1 MNTAQSHSRA
11 SGNPGS
17 TNNHWIPACA
27 GMTRL
32 TRSRLVVVDVIAYV
46 VLAFAIGLATAVSL
60 AGVVLLLAQEAQA
73 AEFVPMKPA
82 QAQQGTLLLKSKGET
97 LAVPAVATDAEIKV
111 SGIVARAVV
120 RQTYRNPYDAWFEG
134 IYVFPLPENA
144 AVDHMRMKIGE
155 RVIEGDIKERQAARV
170 QYEQAKAGGKR
181 AALVE
186 QERPNMFTTSVA
198 NIPPRGEI
206 VVEIEYQQTLK
217 YEVTQMQGSYSLRFP
232 MVVGPRYIPGKPSEG
247 QGHGWSP
254 NTDQVSDASRITP
267 PVLHPDHHA
276 PTNPVRL
283 KIVLDAGVPLA
294 RVDSAYHAVTM
305 RETEGGGRIVELAA
319 GSVPANKDFE
329 LTWTPAAGHAPSAA
343 LFTEQRG
350 DKHYALLM
358 VMPPAKEV
366 AAARLPR
373 EVIFVIDTSGS
384 MSGSS
389 LAQAKEALELAVS
402 RLAEQDTFNV
412 IEFNSYAKAL
422 YGDARPASAANR
434 ESAVRWVRRLQ
445 SQGGTEMALALN
457 LALNGRENPGRVRQ
471 VIFLTDGAVG
481 NEDGL
486 FKLIQDKLGDSRLF
500 TVGIGSAPNSHFMSK
515 AAQSGRG
522 TYTYIGKVEEVKE
535 KMGQL
540 FAKLE
545 SPVLKGIEIA
555 WPGAV
560 DAWPKRVPDL
570 YLGEPIVVSAALDKM
585 EGALRITGL
594 RGDVAWQASLPLDGA
609 RSGRGMGVLW
619 ARAKIASLID
629 SLRDGAKEDEVRE
642 AVVDVALAH
651 HLVSKYTSLV
661 AVDKTPLRPVDAALK
676 SGAIPTNL
684 PEGWEYE
691 KVFGELPQGATDS
704 RWNLLAGLLTLLLA
718 TGLFLTA
725 RRQSVAL
732 WGVK

>member
-1 MNTAQSHSRA
+1 MNTLS
-11 SGNPGS
+11 
-17 TNNHWIPACA
+17 A
-27 GMTRL
+27 GGKAAR
-32 TRSRLVVVDVIAYV
+32 RLVVVDVIAYV
-46 VLAFAIGLATAVSL
+46 VLAFAIGLATALSL

-73 AEFVPMKPA
+73 AEFVPMKPGE
-82 QAQQGTLLLKSKGET
+82 AQQGTLLLKSEGST
-97 LAVPAVATDAEIKV
+97 LAVPAVATDAEIRV

-144 AVDHMRMKIGE
+144 AVDRLRMKVGE
-155 RVIEGDIKERQAARV
+155 RVIEGDIQERRAARA
-170 QYEQAKAGGKR
+170 QYEQARAGGKR

-217 YEVTQMQGSYSLRFP
+217 FDSGSFSLRFP
-232 MVVGPRYIPGKPSEG
+232 MVVGPRYIP
-247 QGHGWSP
+247 
-254 NTDQVSDASRITP
+254 NNQVPDASRITP
-267 PVLHPDHHA
+267 PVLDPAKHA

-283 KIVLDAGVPLA
+283 KVVLDAGVPLA
-294 RVDSAYHAVTM
+294 RVDSPYHPITM
-305 RETEGGGRIVELAA
+305 REGEGGGRIIELAA
-319 GSVPANKDFE
+319 GEVPANRDFE
-329 LTWTPAAGHAPSAA
+329 LKWTPAAGHAPQAA
-343 LFTEQRG
+343 LFAEQSG
-350 DKHYALLM
+350 DRHYALLM
-358 VMPPAKEV
+358 VLPPAKEA

-373 EVIFVIDTSGS
+373 EVVFVIDTSGS

-389 LAQAKEALELAVS
+389 IAQARDALELAIA
-402 RLAEQDTFNV
+402 RLSEQDSFNV
-412 IEFNSYAKAL
+412 VEFNSYAKAL
-422 YGDARPASAANR
+422 YNEARPATAAHR
-434 ESAVRWVRRLQ
+434 EHAMRWVRKLQ
-445 SQGGTEMALALN
+445 AQGGTEMALALN

-471 VIFLTDGAVG
+471 VVFLTDGAVG

-500 TVGIGSAPNSHFMSK
+500 TVGIGSAPNSHFMGK

-570 YLGEPIVVSAALDKM
+570 YLGEPIVVAAALDKM

-594 RGDVAWQASLPLDGA
+594 RGDVAWQATLPLDGA
-609 RSGRGMGVLW
+609 RSGRGMGALW
-619 ARAKIASLID
+619 AREKIASHID
-629 SLRDGAKEDEVRE
+629 SLREGAKEEEVRD
-642 AVVDVALAH
+642 AVVEIALAH

-661 AVDKTPLRPVDAALK
+661 AVDKTPVRPKEDELK

-684 PEGWEYE
+684 PEGWEYG

-704 RWNLLAGLLTLLLA
+704 LWNLLAGFLTLLLA
-718 TGLFLTA
+718 IGLYLTA
-725 RRQSVAL
+725 RRTPVAL
-732 WGVK
+732 RGVK

>member
-1 MNTAQSHSRA
+1 MNTALRHSRE
-11 SGNPGS
+11 SGNPGIK
-17 TNNHWIPACA
+17 NNPWIPASA
-27 GMTRL
+27 GMTSQP
-32 TRSRLVVVDVIAYV
+32 RSMLVVVDVIAYV
-46 VLAFAIGLATAVSL
+46 VLAFAIGLATALSL

-73 AEFVPMKPA
+73 AEFVPMKPGE
-82 QAQQGTLLLKSKGET
+82 AQQGTLLLKSEGST
-97 LAVPAVATDAEIKV
+97 LAVPAVATDAEIRV
-111 SGIVARAVV
+111 SGLVARAVV

-144 AVDHMRMKIGE
+144 AVDRLRMKVGE
-155 RVIEGDIKERQAARV
+155 RVIEGHIQERRAARA
-170 QYEQAKAGGKR
+170 QYEQARATGRR

-186 QERPNMFTTSVA
+186 QERPNIFTTSVA

-217 YEVTQMQGSYSLRFP
+217 FDSGSFSLRFP
-232 MVVGPRYIPGKPSEG
+232 MVVGPRYIP
-247 QGHGWSP
+247 
-254 NTDQVSDASRITP
+254 NNQVPDTSRITP
-267 PVLHPDHHA
+267 PVLDPAKHA

-283 KIVLDAGVPLA
+283 KVVLDAGVPLA
-294 RVDSAYHAVTM
+294 RVDSPYHPITM
-305 RETEGGGRIVELAA
+305 REGEGGGPIIELAA
-319 GSVPANKDFE
+319 GEVPANRDFE
-329 LTWTPAAGHAPSAA
+329 LKWTPAAGHAPQAA
-343 LFTEQRG
+343 LFTEQSG

-358 VMPPAKEV
+358 VLPPAKEA

-373 EVIFVIDTSGS
+373 EVVFVIDTSGS

-389 LAQAKEALELAVS
+389 IAQARDALELAIA
-402 RLAEQDTFNV
+402 RLSEQDSFNV
-412 IEFNSYAKAL
+412 VEFNSYARAL
-422 YGDARPASAANR
+422 YNEARPATAAHR
-434 ESAVRWVRRLQ
+434 EHAMRWVRKLQ
-445 SQGGTEMALALN
+445 AQGGTEMALALN

-471 VIFLTDGAVG
+471 VVFLTDGAVG

-486 FKLIQDKLGDSRLF
+486 FKLIQDQLGDSRLF
-500 TVGIGSAPNSHFMSK
+500 TVGIGSAPNSHFMGK

-555 WPGAV
+555 WPAGSQV

-570 YLGEPIVVSAALDKM
+570 YLGEPIVVSAALDKL

-594 RGDVAWQASLPLDGA
+594 RGEVAWQATLPLGEMRA
-609 RSGRGMGVLW
+609 GKGMGVLW

-661 AVDKTPLRPVDAALK
+661 AVDKTPVRPADAALK

-684 PEGWEYE
+684 PEGWEFE

-704 RWNLLAGLLTLLLA
+704 RWHLLAGLLALLLA
-718 TGLFLTA
+718 AGLFLTA
-725 RRQSVAL
+725 RRRSVVL

>member
-1 MNTAQSHSRA
+1 MNTLS
-11 SGNPGS
+11 
-17 TNNHWIPACA
+17 A
-27 GMTRL
+27 GAKT
-32 TRSRLVVVDVIAYV
+32 TKRLVVVDIIAYV
-46 VLAFAIGLATAVSL
+46 VLAFSIGLATAVSL

-73 AEFVPMKPA
+73 AEFVPMQPA

-120 RQTYRNPYDAWFEG
+120 RQTYRNPYDEWFEG

-144 AVDHMRMKIGE
+144 AVDHLRMKIGA
-155 RVIEGDIKERQAARV
+155 RVIEGDIKERQAARA
-170 QYEQAKAGGKR
+170 QYEQAKSTGRR

-206 VVEIEYQQTLK
+206 TVEIEYQQTLK
-217 YEVTQMQGSYSLRFP
+217 YEVTQLSGSYSLRFP
-232 MVVGPRYIPGKPSEG
+232 MVVGPRYIPGNPTEG
-247 QGHGWSP
+247 QGRGWAP
-254 NTDQVSDASRITP
+254 NTDQVPDAARITP
-267 PVLHPDHHA
+267 PVLHPDRHA

-283 KIVLDAGVPLA
+283 KVVLDAGVPLT
-294 RVDSAYHAVTM
+294 RVDSAYHAITQ
-305 RETEGGGRIVELAA
+305 RETEGGGRIVELAE

-329 LTWTPAAGHAPSAA
+329 LTWTPAAGHVPQAA

-358 VMPPAKEV
+358 VLPPAQEV

-389 LAQAKEALELAVS
+389 LAQAKGALELAVS
-402 RLAEQDTFNV
+402 RLAEQDSFNV

-422 YGDARPASAANR
+422 YPEARPANAGNR
-434 ESAVRWVRRLQ
+434 GRAVEFVRRLQ

-500 TVGIGSAPNSHFMSK
+500 TVGIGSAPNSHFMTK

-522 TYTYIGKVEEVKE
+522 TFTYIGKIEEVKA
-535 KMGQL
+535 KMGHL

-545 SPVLKGIEIA
+545 SPVLKGIELA
-555 WPGAV
+555 WPAGSLAE
-560 DAWPKRVPDL
+560 AWPKRVPDL
-570 YLGEPIVVSAALDKM
+570 YLGEPIVVSAALEKLQG
-585 EGALRITGL
+585 ELRITGL
-594 RGDVAWQASLPLDGA
+594 RGEVHERPWQATLPLDDA

-619 ARAKIASLID
+619 ARAKIASLVD

-661 AVDKTPLRPVDAALK
+661 AVDKTPVRPADVELK

-684 PEGWEYE
+684 PEGWEFE

-718 TGLFLTA
+718 AGLFVTA
-725 RRQSVAL
+725 RRRPVAL

>member
-1 MNTAQSHSRA
+1 MNTALRHSRE
-11 SGNPGS
+11 SGNPGIK
-17 TNNHWIPACA
+17 NNPWIPASA
-27 GMTRL
+27 GMTSQP
-32 TRSRLVVVDVIAYV
+32 RSMLVVVDVIAYV
-46 VLAFAIGLATAVSL
+46 VLAFAIGLATALSL

-73 AEFVPMKPA
+73 AEFVPMKPGE
-82 QAQQGTLLLKSKGET
+82 AQQGTLLLKSEGST
-97 LAVPAVATDAEIKV
+97 LAVPAVATDAEIRV
-111 SGIVARAVV
+111 SGLVARAVV

-144 AVDHMRMKIGE
+144 AVDRLRMKVGE
-155 RVIEGDIKERQAARV
+155 RVIEGHIQERRAARA
-170 QYEQAKAGGKR
+170 QYEQARATGRR

-186 QERPNMFTTSVA
+186 QERPNIFTTSVA

-217 YEVTQMQGSYSLRFP
+217 FDSGSFSLRFP
-232 MVVGPRYIPGKPSEG
+232 MVVGPRYIP
-247 QGHGWSP
+247 
-254 NTDQVSDASRITP
+254 NNQVPDTSRITP
-267 PVLHPDHHA
+267 PVLDPAKHA

-283 KIVLDAGVPLA
+283 KVVLDAGVPLA
-294 RVDSAYHAVTM
+294 RVDSPYHPITM
-305 RETEGGGRIVELAA
+305 REGEGGGPIIELAA
-319 GSVPANKDFE
+319 GEVPANRDFE
-329 LTWTPAAGHAPSAA
+329 LKWTPAAGHAPQAA
-343 LFTEQRG
+343 LFTEQSG

-358 VMPPAKEV
+358 VLPPAKEA

-373 EVIFVIDTSGS
+373 EVVFVIDTSGS

-389 LAQAKEALELAVS
+389 IAQARDALELAIA
-402 RLAEQDTFNV
+402 RLSEQDSFNV
-412 IEFNSYAKAL
+412 VEFNSYARAL
-422 YGDARPASAANR
+422 YNEARPATAAHR
-434 ESAVRWVRRLQ
+434 EHAMRWVRKLQ
-445 SQGGTEMALALN
+445 AQGGTEMALALN

-471 VIFLTDGAVG
+471 VVFLTDGAVG

-486 FKLIQDKLGDSRLF
+486 FKLIQDQLGDSRLF
-500 TVGIGSAPNSHFMSK
+500 TVGIGSAPNSHFMGK

-522 TYTYIGKVEEVKE
+522 TYTYIGKVAEVKE
-535 KMGQL
+535 KMGAL

-555 WPGAV
+555 WPAGSQV

-570 YLGEPIVVSAALDKM
+570 YLGEPIVVSAALDKL

-594 RGDVAWQASLPLDGA
+594 RGEVAWQATLPLGEMRA
-609 RSGRGMGVLW
+609 GKGMGVLW

-642 AVVDVALAH
+642 AVVDVALTH

-661 AVDKTPLRPVDAALK
+661 AVDKTPVRPADAALK

-684 PEGWEYE
+684 PEGWEFE

-704 RWNLLAGLLTLLLA
+704 RWHLLAGLLALLLA
-718 TGLFLTA
+718 AGLFLTA
-725 RRQSVAL
+725 RRRSVVL